1 MTQQAFE
8 RGDWQTV
15 IDAHPLESHDPSEWL
30 RYGVALQLTLTPG
43 TEAGRQQQQAAL
55 AFVKA
60 EEEGA
65 SAETVTAAQQRAV
78 LLALNEA
85 LIAAGMQ
92 GLNGFNTPSQSKTVT
107 NEPAYLAKPAPR
119 TEPPKQNNP
128 RKEIKTLSMFKPQ
141 QIQEPGNSCSTFTG
155 VSQEQPLKINW
166 GGEKTVLVLHLD
178 QAELI
183 SDILIETTTCKGFK
197 ITIDNSPRHGAYQYV
212 CEGVFPRH
220 ETPGIDSINP
230 TAEALQHFWSDRLR
244 FTIETANQPCTLRAT
259 QSIEIKLLVVDKEY
273 ETRSLAAD
281 ITGKLYTASANARE
295 RRDSLLSTENIDS
308 GKVIEALENLVTT
321 ENLRNSWPPIKR
333 LFPEIVE
340 QKGNLLGER
349 IGDGTSMYVCVM
361 NRNSNIEKNLSNWLR
376 LSLNELVILDWSTDG
391 GMTHIKGIFD
401 DPRVRLVRV
410 EGRSKYVRTIAQNLA
425 TRICRNSRIFKCDSD
440 VELKGDFFEAHKLKP
455 NIFWAGDWRQARDFN
470 ERHLCGETYY
480 WLEDFLRIGGYD
492 ERIKSYGHDDT
503 NLKDRM
509 LLSGLKKSVFNYDY
523 MHHQPHEQSI
533 RAQGSH
539 GIHPMVANYANKLM
553 TNINPLWSSS
563 SDHSTFELLDPSKGA
578 RYIRLHLKHQPN
590 ELTDQSCIEDALR
603 IIGAWYEKPEVLASM
618 TSEQI
623 HKLIWEKQIE

>member
-1 MTQQAFE
+1 MPEKALKL
-8 RGDWQTV
+8 GDWQTV
-15 IDAHPLESHDPSEWL
+15 IDAHPLESHDPAEWL
-30 RYGVALQLTLTPG
+30 RYGVALLLTLTPG
-43 TEAGRQQQQAAL
+43 AEAGKQQQQAAL

-65 SAETVTAAQQRAV
+65 SAETVRAAQQRAV
-78 LLALNEA
+78 LLGLNEA

-92 GLNGFNTPSQSKTVT
+92 ELNDFNTPSRSDTVI
-107 NEPAYLAKPAPR
+107 NEPAYLAKPTTR
-119 TEPPKQNNP
+119 TEPSNQNIP
-128 RKEIKTLSMFKPQ
+128 RKEIKTLSIFKPQ
-141 QIQEPGNSCSTFTG
+141 QIQEPSNSCSTFTG

-166 GGEKTVLVLHLD
+166 EGEKKVLVLHLD

-197 ITIDNSPRHGAYQYV
+197 ITIDNSPRHGEYQYV
-212 CEGVFPRH
+212 CEGIFPRR

-244 FTIETANQPCTLRAT
+244 FTIETANQPSTLPAT

-273 ETRSLAAD
+273 ETRCLAAD
-281 ITGKLYTASANARE
+281 IAGKLYTASTNAPE
-295 RRDSLLSTENIDS
+295 RKDSLLSTENIDS
-308 GKVIEALENLVTT
+308 GKVIEALENLVTA

-340 QKGNLLGER
+340 QKSNLLGEK
-349 IGDGTSMYVCVM
+349 IGDGISMYVCVM
-361 NRNSNIEKNLSNWLR
+361 NRNNNIEKNLSNWLR
-376 LSLNELVILDWSTDG
+376 LNFNELVILDWSTDG
-391 GMTHIKGIFD
+391 GMTHVKGVFD

-410 EGRSKYVRTIAQNLA
+410 EEQSKYVRTIAQNLA
-425 TRICRNSRIFKCDSD
+425 TRICRNNRIFKCDSD
-440 VELKGDFFEAHKLKP
+440 VEFKGDFFAAHKLKP
-455 NIFWAGDWRQARDFN
+455 SIFWVGDWRQARDFN

-523 MHHQPHEQSI
+523 MYHQPHEQLI

-553 TNINPLWSSS
+553 TKIHPLWSSN
-563 SDHSTFELLDPSKGA
+563 SDHSTFELVDTSKGA
-578 RYIRLHLKHQPN
+578 RYIRLYLKHQPS

-603 IIGAWYEKPEVLASM
+603 IVGAWYEKPEVLTSM

-623 HKLIWEKQIE
+623 HELIWEKQIE